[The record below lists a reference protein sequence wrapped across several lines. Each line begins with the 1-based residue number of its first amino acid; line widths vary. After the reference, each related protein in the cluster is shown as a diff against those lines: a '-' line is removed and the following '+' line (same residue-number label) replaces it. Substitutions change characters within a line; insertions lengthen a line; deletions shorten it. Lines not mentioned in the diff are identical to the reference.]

1 MVAERCG
8 RCMGEGKIS
17 TFWVGKPGIKRVPC
31 PECSGSGIVNYSKK
45 KRVEEPEVDKT
56 QAMLMSLFAAP
67 SLVKKGIEK
76 GVKEPVKATKKRVSK
91 KKIVE

>member
-31 PECSGSGIVNYSKK
+31 PECSGSGIVNYSKRPK
-45 KRVEEPEVDKT
+45 EVKEEVDSKE
-56 QAMLMSLFAAP
+56 AMLMSLFSKP
-67 SLVKKGIEK
+67 KK
-76 GVKEPVKATKKRVSK
+76 GVKDER
-91 KKIVE
+91 I